1 MEIKEALVDKRRKIP
16 QTKIILHF
24 FAGNCKTETA
34 FMSYESQDRSA
45 QKSLAQ
51 KMLQMIQK
59 ALEKK
64 RQAVP
69 TLFRNQS
76 KILKGSFR
84 LSKKGNGINIFNID
98 CDEI

>member
-1 MEIKEALVDKRRKIP
+1 
-16 QTKIILHF
+16 
-24 FAGNCKTETA
+24 
-34 FMSYESQDRSA
+34 
-45 QKSLAQ
+45 
-51 KMLQMIQK
+51 MIQK

-76 KILKGSFR
+76 EILKGSFR